1 MQPAYAKA
9 DMGRWIED
17 TGFVRRLLHD
27 GDDDS
32 CHQRFIIQLSTEQT
46 LLIAHNIDVAERIPL
61 SLGDRVHFRGVYEW
75 NDLGG
80 RKTGVGCATG
90 ARRTPRFVAG
100 AARDHP
106 QTLWSQKS
114 RPEGRLVVI
123 GSAGSQTAIADLSFL
138 IALASTW
145 RTRSAEMPYSSASS

>member
-61 SLGDRVHFRGVYEW
+61 SLGDQVHFRGVYEW

-80 RKTGVGCATG
+80 LVHWTHHDPLGEEDGGWVRYRRKTYA
-90 ARRTPRFVAG
+90 
-100 AARDHP
+100 
-106 QTLWSQKS
+106 
-114 RPEGRLVVI
+114 
-123 GSAGSQTAIADLSFL
+123 
-138 IALASTW
+138 
-145 RTRSAEMPYSSASS
+145 